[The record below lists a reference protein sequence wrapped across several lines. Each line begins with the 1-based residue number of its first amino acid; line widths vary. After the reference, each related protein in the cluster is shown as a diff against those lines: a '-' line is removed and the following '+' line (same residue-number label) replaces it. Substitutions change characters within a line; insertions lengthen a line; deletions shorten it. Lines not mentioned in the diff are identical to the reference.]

1 MDNVLETNGIALTV
15 FGGAVPELAPEDLPE
30 GASPFSQD
38 CDFNPGSVFSRAG
51 RVNQVTYQNLVV
63 DHIAGSGKSIPGQF
77 APNEVAWL
85 NPNAITQNS
94 PPTYAQALLNQG
106 VNISNILQFKQVM
119 VNTSGTT
126 FTAAFDSPVTAG
138 SCVFIALFIHDPNG
152 VAEGVNCTACI
163 DNKSQNA
170 DHIVAN
176 ITTPNNTD
184 VAFSILYKSATGGN
198 QTYTFT
204 IRTNAAGT
212 VTASNYAY
220 CLCEVIGTA
229 NALGADPS
237 DQLVAITY
245 SGGPGA
251 SQSTVA
257 TVTTAQP
264 NELFLGVVQSSAATW
279 NGFFMPG
286 TYWSGSGPATMRV
299 VQEIDSSSGNYQQQA
314 LVGENI
320 PSNPGTTLGI
330 TNTGPTTGI
339 NWIGAWVTLKMTN
352 TNAAGKQGLLPGV
365 DVVTTNTVAPGTTII
380 LPQITTS
387 SANEF
392 IFWVAAYNNN
402 FGYPTIVPPVGYV
415 GADTGGGNGA
425 MYGTFAPTAGS
436 YGPFTA
442 LVPGGGST
450 ASVSAAFA
458 IPAVGIGGPNIL
470 QESGNASIGVGAIN
484 LGWTRAVTPGS
495 TILVFGNVGFANP
508 FSGFTVTDSVGD
520 AFTPVTT
527 VSAPNGVGSTV
538 GLLVYIC
545 QNAIG
550 GNTDVTIHSTVSQG
564 GGAVAIEIAGGQ
576 VAIQPTPHSQ
586 ILQAS
591 NFALNIPSTTPVLGM
606 QIEIAGHQTSLDP
619 SATLTVS
626 IPSSPAGTPAYTTQ
640 LPAADA
646 QIALG
651 NQFSNQGFLP
661 FITPANLANISVNIV
676 ANSPNFVPVTFDI
689 YAVRLRVFLGPGP
702 PANFN
707 WIHTY
712 EQTDAEI
719 DTLALDAN
727 GILWDEDVDLNP
739 TVLNSI
745 FTSILPNTFAKGV
758 TFNDIEYVA
767 FSNLQNGTDCPRQ
780 WNGTNL
786 DRVSQ
791 VGPGDKPS
799 IASSGGSGGGTTAIQ
814 NTTQQAK
821 TMLRRIAWGAS
832 ANVMNDSTPGNL
844 LICFG
849 EGRTGANI
857 YQSLPPYTNVFGAGT
872 TVVLSGIPV
881 PFPKKD
887 GGSVPFN
894 INGSYTI
901 NSVTTGIVGGA
912 ESCPVFLIPSPTTT
926 YAYSADFGSAGP
938 PPTSNWFY
946 QSCIATLT
954 TQVPLPNVGAG
965 STITVTGT
973 GGSPPT
979 GYDGT
984 WLVLTAPNASS
995 MTINS
1000 AILVGQVATFSFT
1013 LAPGSNLPQA
1023 GQTVTITNVLNGYG
1037 HGTDPNVF
1045 NVTASITAVSGANF
1059 SVNIA
1064 KPDVPVL
1071 QPQVP
1076 PAAANVGGTIFT
1088 FDAGAIVNSGNPV
1101 SGGTIV
1107 GQGQVATGVRKVCY
1121 SFLTRSGYI
1130 TQPSPIATFNVTSGS
1145 GSITVTGLS
1154 TGPSNVVARIV
1165 SFTGANGGNF
1175 FYIPQNVDLLIG
1187 GVLQHNTATI
1197 VNDNS
1202 TTTATFSFTDAV
1214 LLSATAIDIP
1224 GNNLFNTIELGSSRG
1239 LLTYSSRMVAW
1250 GEQAK
1255 VTNFRNLSFDGGYSG
1270 VTIQGANTTQPGG
1283 WTIDGTAGGGG
1294 SLSLGSPVFGW
1305 SYQISNSSGITQTTY
1320 GMITQGAWQD
1330 EFGVPI
1336 IQASTLYSVRICA
1349 LCQPQPQGGGNL
1361 VVDLSS
1367 PTTGVLGT
1375 FSVPLASMTTT
1386 MQIYTG
1392 TLLTNILQPVPQD
1405 LQLRIWAQNIA
1416 NGAQILIDRV
1426 EPFPTLTPA
1435 NTLAFKMSYANNQ
1448 EAFDLTT
1455 GVCGPAQNTQPL
1467 NGGMELFDLLY
1478 ALKERSWF
1486 STFDNGVTE
1495 PNRWNWKEVSNKVGA
1510 VGQNAYDWG
1519 EGWALTADRQGVHF
1533 FEGGEPQKISQEIQ
1547 PLWDMINW
1555 QFGYTIWLRNDP
1567 EQKRFTVGIPIP
1579 TPNIYMPEFPAN
1591 ANPTSPNCI
1600 LMCNYRELNTGAALA
1615 ATSPIRSTYTGR
1627 LMSPE
1632 PARKWSFWNVSCPY
1646 SDFISR
1652 NNNQWPQWFCTG
1664 YADNKLFALQA
1675 SVLSDDGNAINSFWI
1690 SYGFV
1695 KPEMADAKGLGLFRM
1710 EFPYFT
1716 VLATGAGQLNTYVY
1730 PESPFNRPYVLDP
1743 QTLPATTQGDL
1754 EIGVNIKGQRF
1765 FVRVGTNAVGAGYR
1779 VSKMIVPLMPD
1790 TWSPIRGTNVITA

>member
-1 MDNVLETNGIALTV
+1 MDNVLETNGVPLVV

-30 GASPFSQD
+30 GACPFNQD

-51 RVNQVTYQNLVV
+51 RVNQVTYQNLSV
-63 DHIAGSGKSIPGQF
+63 DRIATSGQTIPGQF
-77 APNEVAWL
+77 APNEVPWT
-85 NPNAITQNS
+85 NPSAVIGNV
-94 PPTYAQALLNQG
+94 PGTYASTQLNQG
-106 VNISNILQFKQVM
+106 VNSSNILQYQQAM
-119 VNTSGTT
+119 INTAGTT
-126 FTAAFDSPVTAG
+126 FTASFANPVNAG
-138 SCVFIALFIHDPNG
+138 SCVWIALFVNDPSG
-152 VAEGVNCTACI
+152 VAEGVNCSACV
-163 DNKSQNA
+163 DNKGQNA

-176 ITTPNNTD
+176 TTSPNSTN
-184 VAFSILYKSATGGN
+184 VAFSILYKSAIGGN
-198 QTYTFT
+198 QTYTFSVT
-204 IRTNAAGT
+204 KTAGGV

-229 NALGADPS
+229 NSAGADPS
-237 DQLVAITY
+237 DQIYALSH
-245 SGGPGA
+245 SGLSATQNTGI
-251 SQSTVA
+251 TVA
-257 TVTTAQP
+257 TAQANEFFIGVTQAD
-264 NELFLGVVQSSAATW
+264 SSTW
-279 NGFFMPG
+279 NGLFMPG
-286 TYWSGSGPATMRV
+286 AYWSTVGPPTNRV
-299 VQEIDSSSGNYQQQA
+299 IQEIDASSGNYQQQA
-314 LVGENI
+314 LTAQNL
-320 PSNPGTTLGI
+320 PTSPGTTVSI
-330 TNTGPTTGI
+330 TNTGAITGVQFTT
-339 NWIGAWVTLKMTN
+339 AWVTLKMTN
-352 TNAAGKQGLLPGV
+352 TNAAGKNGLLPLGI
-365 DVVTTNTVAPGTTII
+365 DASATNTATGGTTIAF
-380 LPQITTS
+380 PSITTNFP
-387 SANEF
+387 NEF
-392 IFWVAAYNNN
+392 IFVQTAYASN
-402 FGYPTIVPPVGYV
+402 FGYPIVTPPFGYF
-415 GADTGGGNGA
+415 GSAAIGGIGSIYGRFAATPGTYTGSSSIPGGNS
-425 MYGTFAPTAGS
+425 TAG
-436 YGPFTA
+436 
-442 LVPGGGST
+442 L
-450 ASVSAAFA
+450 SAAWSM
-458 IPAVGIGGPNIL
+458 PSVGIGGPNIL
-470 QESGNASIGVGAIN
+470 QGTSSGGISSGAHN
-484 LGWTRAVTPGS
+484 FPFPHPLTAGS
-495 TILVFGNVGFANP
+495 TIIVFWSFGTLASPAGYVASN
-508 FSGFTVTDSVGD
+508 SQGD
-520 AFTPVTT
+520 IFTPFININA
-527 VSAPNGVGSTV
+527 SNGLGSQM
-538 GLLVYIC
+538 GIFNLIA
-545 QNAIG
+545 QNIKG
-550 GNTDVTIHSTVSQG
+550 GNTDLTITSGTTQG
-564 GGAVAIEIAGGQ
+564 GALQAYEIAAG
-576 VAIQPTPHSQ
+576 ALSIPPTPHSL

-591 NFALNIPSTTPVLGM
+591 NFGFAIPSNQPILGM
-606 QIEIAGHQTSLDP
+606 QIEVSGHQSTLDP
-619 SATLTVS
+619 GATIAVTTNQSGSATV
-626 IPSSPAGTPAYTTQ
+626 TTQ
-640 LPAADA
+640 LPASDA
-646 QIALG
+646 QITLG
-651 NQFSNQGFLP
+651 TTTTSFGLVL
-661 FITPANLANISVNIV
+661 TPAILNNPQFAVQIV
-676 ANSPNFVPVTFDI
+676 ASESNLTVPANFFV
-689 YAVRLRVFLGPGP
+689 YAVKLRIFLGPSP

-758 TFNDIEYVA
+758 TFSDIEYMA

-786 DRVSQ
+786 DRISQ

-799 IASSGGSGGGTTAIQ
+799 IASSGGAGGGTTAIQ
-814 NTTQQAK
+814 NTTQQPK

-857 YQSLPPYTNVFGAGT
+857 YQSLPPYTNIFGAGT

-901 NSVTTGIVGGA
+901 NSVTTGIVGGS

-926 YAYSADFGSAGP
+926 YAYSADFASSGP

-946 QSCIATLT
+946 QSCIATVT
-954 TQVPLPNVGAG
+954 MQQPLPNVGVG
-965 STITVTGT
+965 STITIAGT

-984 WLVLTAPNASS
+984 WLVLAAPNASS

-1013 LAPGSNLPQA
+1013 LAPGSNMPQA

-1037 HGTDPNVF
+1037 HGTDPTVF
-1045 NVTASITAVSGANF
+1045 NVTASITSVSGTNF

-1591 ANPTSPNCI
+1591 PNPTSPNCI

-1743 QTLPATTQGDL
+1743 TPLPAITQGDL
-1754 EIGVNIKGQRF
+1754 EIPVNIKGQRF
-1765 FVRVGTNAVGAGYR
+1765 FVRVGTNQVGQNFR
-1779 VSKMIVPLMPD
+1779 CSKMVVPLLQD
-1790 TWSPIRGTNVITA
+1790 SWSPIRGTNFITA